1 MRSARLRYSNGMS
14 IRRCAQSGNPGGCPA
29 SNASGFRASKAITG
43 GSSGSRGAFPYL
55 PRYEK
60 ASMSWRVNLISS
72 PFWSDR
78 GQKPRQLPLVVA
90 GLIPIGAKLSE
101 SRVALPLAASGERE
115 QKDAPRQDFY
125 RKRNAA
131 RPELIFDTLNP
142 ATLPRSPARCLASA
156 TRGADK

>member
-1 MRSARLRYSNGMS
+1 MRYSIKMS
-14 IRRCAQSGNPGGCPA
+14 SKRCAQSGNPGGCPA
-29 SNASGFRASKAITG
+29 SNVSGFRASKAITS

-78 GQKPRQLPLVVA
+78 GQKPRPLPLVVA
-90 GLIPIGAKLSE
+90 GLIPISAKLSE

-115 QKDAPRQDFY
+115 QKDASRQVFH

-131 RPELIFDTLNP
+131 RPELIFEILNP
-142 ATLPRSPARCLASA
+142 LIFQDHPHDVASA
-156 TRGADK
+156 RPEERTNDPLF